1 MFNISFTVDN
11 SRFGAVLS
19 EEMTNHHITGHS
31 FSGLCRHAQ
40 GKCLCNLKG

>member
-1 MFNISFTVDN
+1 MFYDSFKVDN

-19 EEMTNHHITGHS
+19 EEMKNHHWFS